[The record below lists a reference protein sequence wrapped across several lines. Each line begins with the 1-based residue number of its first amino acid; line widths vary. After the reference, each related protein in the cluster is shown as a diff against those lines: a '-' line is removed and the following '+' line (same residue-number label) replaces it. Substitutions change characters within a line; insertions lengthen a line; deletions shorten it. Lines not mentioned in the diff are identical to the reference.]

1 MITNLLLTTQDSNTK
16 MKLMSSSN
24 YILIKYLVQGLK
36 LNDVNII
43 MEILLTFEQ
52 ILELDALYNLQ
63 GQHSISYKIEEE
75 RGLDILEDL
84 QKHPNITVYNQIEKL
99 IDKFFADDNT

>member
-16 MKLMSSSN
+16 MKLISSSN

-63 GQHSISYKIEEE
+63 G
-75 RGLDILEDL
+75 
-84 QKHPNITVYNQIEKL
+84 
-99 IDKFFADDNT
+99 

>member
-1 MITNLLLTTQDSNTK
+1 
-16 MKLMSSSN
+16 MKLISSSN

-63 GQHSISYKIEEE
+63 G
-75 RGLDILEDL
+75 
-84 QKHPNITVYNQIEKL
+84 
-99 IDKFFADDNT
+99 